1 MKTTLGQFCIN
12 VSDIERSKQFYE
24 EVIGLTVQHRI
35 EEEEFREVV
44 LGNGD
49 SDEGAR
55 IQLAQHKNETG
66 PIDQAN
72 AFWKLYVYTDDCK
85 GLYDR
90 AIAAGSESLLEPMR
104 LEKWPVT
111 AAFVTDPDG
120 YKIEILQNHDD

>member
-1 MKTTLGQFCIN
+1 MASRN
-12 VSDIERSKQFYE
+12 RAVSGEQRAQVKQ
-24 EVIGLTVQHRI
+24 T
-35 EEEEFREVV
+35 
-44 LGNGD
+44 
-49 SDEGAR
+49 R
-55 IQLAQHKNETG
+55 IQLAQHKNETK